1 MKNFGL
7 IGSPLGHSL
16 SSFIHKEIMKQAD
29 IKGTY
34 SLFEIEKGDLK
45 NGIKT
50 LKRLDGFN
58 VTIPHKIDIIDFT
71 DSLSERAKLFNSV
84 NTVICTENRLRGTN
98 TDCTGFTR
106 SLKRHN
112 MTLNKNV
119 LLCGAGG
126 VARMIAYETMLA
138 GGVLTIAARNK
149 EQAQILSKELNKK
162 FKTDTKVCDLNDI
175 DGTFD
180 LLVNATPVG
189 MSPNTDCC
197 PVKKEVI
204 LNCKNI
210 FDTIYNPYDTKL
222 LKIAKANGINC
233 SNGLEML
240 VGQAVAAQEIWNCVK
255 IPDYVSEEIT
265 ELTRKELQN
274 R

>member
-34 SLFEIEKGDLK
+34 SLIEIKKGDLK
-45 NGIKT
+45 NGIET
-50 LKRLDGFN
+50 LKKLDGFN
-58 VTIPHKIDIIDFT
+58 VTIPHKIDIINFT

-84 NTVICTENRLRGTN
+84 NTVVCKEDRLRGTN
-98 TDCTGFTR
+98 TDCIGFTK
-106 SLKRHN
+106 SLERNN
-112 MTLNKNV
+112 MNLNEKV

-138 GGVLTIAARNK
+138 GGNLTIAARNE
-149 EQAQILSKELNKK
+149 EQAENLSKELNRK
-162 FKTDTKVCDLNDI
+162 FKANTQFCNLNSI
-175 DGTFD
+175 DGEFD

-189 MSPNTDCC
+189 MFPNTDCC

-210 FDTIYNPYDTKL
+210 FDTIYNPYNTKL
-222 LKIAKANGINC
+222 LKFAKRNEINC
-233 SNGLEML
+233 SNGLSML
-240 VGQAVAAQEIWNCVK
+240 VGQAVAAQEIWNSIK
-255 IPDYVSEEIT
+255 IPDYIVQEIT